1 MATKAQIMAANAA
14 KRQAE
19 LIYFSPS
26 DLLKKVHIDPS
37 RNIRTDYDTET
48 LAKAIKAD
56 GQIFE
61 PLEIHRSDK
70 ADKTKK
76 PYTMG
81 SDGNRRYFAIEW
93 LVNHKKAS
101 GILDVPCL
109 LIPGRPSRIEATLRQ
124 LATGTG
130 QGKKLLDPLEE
141 ARGFLVLIQE
151 GYAENEKAVAKK
163 IDRTPQH
170 VYARLCL
177 LDATCIHPLIE
188 TVGLNTCETL
198 ARAFVKPEEKKW
210 LPKLVKQMATIDKD
224 GRVTIKPEGL
234 QMAKEICNRNKR
246 PDLKN
251 AAMARL
257 KGADETDNPQK
268 MWPDEALEF
277 TPWLAG
283 NLSTLGGIL
292 GLDLELRQCEAPVV
306 SYSLDILAR
315 DRGSDKQVA
324 IENQL
329 KPTDHTHLGQLLTY
343 AAEYDAKVIVWI
355 AREFRQAH
363 KTALKFLNDNTSKDR
378 QFFGVEVELRKID
391 DFVEGLLVVCHKR
404 DRKVAQYAVI
414 FNPVATPKEW
424 REQTRSNTR
433 GVGRSEK
440 EVGLPTVKARLRP
453 SKRPVKGTEHT

>member
-1 MATKAQIMAANAA
+1 MATKAQRIAANLD
-14 KRQAE
+14 RQKNE
-19 LIYFSPS
+19 LIYFPAA
-26 DLLKKVHIDPS
+26 DLIKNVHIDPS
-37 RNIRTDYDTET
+37 KNIRTDYDVET
-48 LAKAIKAD
+48 LARVILRD
-56 GQIFE
+56 GEIFE
-61 PLEIHRSDK
+61 PLEIRRADK
-70 ADKTKK
+70 LDKTKK
-76 PYTMG
+76 PYVLG
-81 SDGNRRYFAIEW
+81 SDGNRRYFAAEW
-93 LVNHKKAS
+93 LVDHKKS
-101 GILDVPCL
+101 NGILDVPCKV
-109 LIPGRPSRIEATLRQ
+109 IAHRPTAIEATLKQ
-124 LATGTG
+124 LSTGSG
-130 QGKKLLDPLEE
+130 RGKKLLHPLEE
-141 ARGFLVLIQE
+141 AQGYVILLAE
-151 GYAENEKAVAKK
+151 GYTKDHKALAKK
-163 IDRTPQH
+163 QDVTPQH
-170 VYARLCL
+170 IYARITL
-177 LDATCIHPLIE
+177 LNTRILHPLIE
-188 TVGLNTCETL
+188 TVGLNLCETL
-198 ARAFVKPEEKKW
+198 ARVFVTPEEKPW
-210 LPKLVKQMATIDKD
+210 LKKLVKLMVTIDKD
-224 GRVTIKPEGL
+224 GVVTKIPEGIAL
-234 QMAKEICNRNKR
+234 AADIANRHGTPAR
-246 PDLKN
+246 D
-251 AAMARL
+251 AAMAKL

-283 NLSTLGGIL
+283 NLSTLGSIL
-292 GLDLELRQCEAPVV
+292 GLDLELRQREAPVV

-315 DRGSDKQVA
+315 DRGSDRQVA

-391 DFVEGLLVVCHKR
+391 DFVEGLLVVCDKR